1 MEMNSSSSLGMSLGV
16 TDMAGRPSVM
26 TDVKLRYALRAD
38 RIHKKTTHKAVAQRL
53 GVSIFTL
60 REALYRHR
68 RNAT

>member
-1 MEMNSSSSLGMSLGV
+1 MS
-16 TDMAGRPSVM
+16 GRPTVM
-26 TDVKLRYALRAD
+26 TDAKLRYALRAD

-68 RNAT
+68 RNSIPGS